1 MEVIK
6 LCTVPLR
13 GGDTL
18 AIAQAS
24 CPGRRLN
31 MIIMQSMGHIYNT
44 FCVSWTS
51 KEGVM
56 IPSFLSLLACRQ
68 RSQQPTSRAQKH
80 HIHSTPPPTSL
91 NRQAPQEPA
100 RQSMPSPLPLP
111 PRLAPLS
118 NHLPTHWY
126 TYAYRFTLL
135 HMKLPFASQ
144 THDTSSCAYHSASCA
159 LPPSSC
165 LQWSIYFLTIAAF
178 SRAYYSH
185 AYSYAI
191 QLIDA
196 GQICS
201 RWLCRPDPSMC
212 TA

>member
-1 MEVIK
+1 
-6 LCTVPLR
+6 
-13 GGDTL
+13 
-18 AIAQAS
+18 
-24 CPGRRLN
+24 
-31 MIIMQSMGHIYNT
+31 
-44 FCVSWTS
+44 
-51 KEGVM
+51 M

-191 QLIDA
+191 QLIDGA
-196 GQICS
+196 AVSDCNITTLMRHAFLTGATWTSS
-201 RWLCRPDPSMC
+201 RAWILPAVSSQPRVGEPERGSCRPRVERHGHPHP
-212 TA
+212 